1 MSKKSDNEREAPQ
14 EQPAAAQEQAST
26 ANGDQP
32 EARQPSFWQNV
43 RVPDLVKHRIEVVKQ
58 QRRLSKKM
66 RQLLRKFVPLVVVIG
81 LRGSDWAQ
89 RDPAQPVSEPA
100 RLSGPASVCHP
111 VHAGAVRLAVL
122 VHVALQDRA
131 YPARRSEDHHL
142 RRLLGAA
149 AAQAAGAAMARPAVG
164 SAAIRGDGWPL
175 HQRAAA
181 VRPTGHRQDDARQGD
196 GRRGGGCVHFD
207 RGLRLPRHVHGR
219 RRDEDDLVHSQGAQ
233 ARAAL
238 RRGHRLY
245 R

>member
-1 MSKKSDNEREAPQ
+1 MSKQSDNEREASQ
-14 EQPAAAQEQAST
+14 QQPAAAQEQAST

-66 RQLLRKFVPLVVVIG
+66 PPARAQVRPAG
-81 LRGSDWAQ
+81 SSYRSRGSDWAQ

-149 AAQAAGAAMARPAVG
+149 AAQAAGWAMARLLSDRQQFVEMGGRYINGLLLYGP
-164 SAAIRGDGWPL
+164 P
-175 HQRAAA
+175 
-181 VRPTGHRQDDARQGD
+181 GHRQDDARQGD

-207 RGLRLPRHVHGR
+207 RGLPA
-219 RRDEDDLVHSQGAQ
+219 SAPCSW
-233 ARAAL
+233 AST
-238 RRGHRLY
+238 
-245 R
+245 